1 MKTIKYLSIAL
12 LLACWLPAHAQFH
25 ITETW
30 NIGSIVSY
38 YTSLAV
44 VPNNAVSGYHASSG
58 ALTIHGGTTLQVD
71 DHYGSSGNSVDS
83 FIGDGSAVW
92 PPVPATKTISGTD
105 QPFFAIAKFMNG
117 ADQVMNITNEQGIL
131 INERLDFANGIT
143 NTVRSNH
150 WIGSIVFGP
159 NATYTNTA
167 LGDAQHVNGYV
178 TKTTDGAFTFPV
190 GSGTDLRTLSMS
202 ATDVGTNSSYSV
214 AWIVGNPDITGD
226 PSNGNALHP
235 RSAVTSPIM
244 SVSTAGQ
251 WDWRTTA
258 FTLVPLT
265 ITVSIPDVSST
276 GVLASDLRLVGWNGT
291 SWIDLSGGPNA
302 TGNTEGS
309 TLSGTLS
316 GSMVAAI
323 QAIGIGSTSVAL
335 PVTFSSYT
343 VHKENCSA
351 VLNWS
356 TAMEHNNQYFALE
369 RSGDGRMFAP
379 IGQVAAAGNS
389 TTTQHYSYTDS
400 KPLTGL
406 NYYRI
411 AQVDIDGKRTTTGVQ
426 ALHFDCSTMG
436 VKVYP
441 NPATRSVT
449 IEATEDSKIAVYN
462 MLGQR
467 IKVPATASGHLSILD
482 VSALAAGN
490 YTIQVLDASGVSSH
504 KLTIVK

>member
-1 MKTIKYLSIAL
+1 MKTSKQISIAL
-12 LLACWLPAHAQFH
+12 LLASCWLPARAQFYLDGMN
-25 ITETW
+25 
-30 NIGSIVSY
+30 NISNASVVSY
-38 YTSLAV
+38 YTSQATLTAGNDFIADV
-44 VPNNAVSGYHASSG
+44 G
-58 ALTIHGGTTLQVD
+58 ALTVHGGTTLQVD
-71 DHYGSSGNSVDS
+71 GDYEADGSSVDS
-83 FIGDGSAVW
+83 FTGDGSTTW
-92 PPVPATKTISGTD
+92 PPVDAPKTISGTAP
-105 QPFFAIAKFMNG
+105 PFFSIVKFMNG
-117 ADQVMNITNEQGIL
+117 TGQLVNVTNTQGIF
-131 INERLDFANGIT
+131 IRERLDFANGIT
-143 NTVRSNH
+143 TTVRSNTNAGAVKF
-150 WIGSIVFGP
+150 ID

-178 TKTTDGAFTFPV
+178 YKFGDDAFTFPV
-190 GSGTDLRTLSMS
+190 GSGTDLRTLSIS
-202 ATDVGTNSSYSV
+202 APATIETYSV
-214 AWIVGNPDITGD
+214 AWIAGNPDVTGD
-226 PSNGNALHP
+226 PSNGNAMHS
-235 RSAVTSPIM
+235 RAAVTSPIS
-244 SVSTAGQ
+244 SVSLVGQ
-251 WDWRTTA
+251 WDWIPVLSSTGA
-258 FTLVPLT
+258 GLT

-291 SWIDLSGGPNA
+291 SWVDLSGGPNA

-309 TLSGTLS
+309 TLTGTMIA
-316 GSMVAAI
+316 GI

-356 TAMEHNNQYFALE
+356 TAMEHNNQYFAIE

-400 KPLTGL
+400 KPLTGA
-406 NYYRI
+406 NHYRI
-411 AQVDIDGKRTTTGVQ
+411 AQVDMDGKRTTTGVQ

-441 NPATRSVT
+441 NPATRTVT

-504 KLTIVK
+504 KLTILK